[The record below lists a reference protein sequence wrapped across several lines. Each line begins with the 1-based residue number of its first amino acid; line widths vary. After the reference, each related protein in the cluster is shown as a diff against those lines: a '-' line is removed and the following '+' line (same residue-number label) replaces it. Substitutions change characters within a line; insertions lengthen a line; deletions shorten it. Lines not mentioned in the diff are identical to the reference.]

1 MTQFITDLTTF
12 LANHSDI
19 NEYFRASMEQALN
32 ELLQAELT
40 SVLGYE
46 PYDVSGY
53 NSGNSRNGSYT
64 RKFETKYGTL
74 NLIIPRDRNGEF
86 VPKAIPSYSRRDDE
100 LEKMIIKL
108 YQTGVTTREIANLIE
123 QMFGHHYSPATVSNI
138 TQLTQENVTAF
149 HERKLQER
157 YSIVYLDGTYLPL
170 RRTSV
175 SKECIHIAL
184 GITHQG
190 YKEILGYEISPNENN
205 TAWSD
210 LLEKIKANGVKQVSL
225 FVTDG
230 FKGLDQIIYQNF
242 PLAKQQRC
250 LVHIS
255 RNIGNRVKLVDRK
268 DILEDF
274 KMLHKCENRSQAQE
288 ILTIFMEKWGKQYP
302 KLIQKI
308 ADTDNLLTFYDFPP
322 SIRSSIYSTN
332 LIESMNKQIKRQT
345 KKRVVFP
352 NEASLERCLVA
363 YFEEYN
369 LKNEDRSHRGFSAC
383 CDTLESFYE

>member
-1 MTQFITDLTTF
+1 MTQFITDLTKF

-19 NEYFRASMEQALN
+19 DEFFRASLEHAMN

-46 PYDVSGY
+46 PYDISGY
-53 NSGNSRNGSYT
+53 NSGNSRNGSYP
-64 RKFETKYGTL
+64 RQFETKYGTL

-86 VPKAIPSYSRRDDE
+86 VPKTVPPYSRRDDD

-108 YQTGVTTREIANLIE
+108 YQTGVTTREIAHLIE
-123 QMFGHHYSPATVSNI
+123 QMYGNHYSPATVSNI
-138 TQLTQENVTAF
+138 TKLTQENVKAF
-149 HERKLQER
+149 HERKLKEL
-157 YSIVYLDGTYLPL
+157 YSVVYLDGTYLPL
-170 RRTSV
+170 RRDTV

-184 GITHQG
+184 GITHEG
-190 YKEILGYEISPNENN
+190 YKTVLGYEISPNENN
-205 TAWSD
+205 SAWSD
-210 LLEKIKANGVKQVSL
+210 LLERIKTNGVKQVSL

-230 FKGLDQIIYQNF
+230 FKGLDQIIYQHF

-250 LVHIS
+250 LVHIA
-255 RNIGNRVKLVDRK
+255 RNIANRVKIADRP
-268 DILEDF
+268 DILKDF
-274 KMLHKCENRSQAQE
+274 KLLHKCENLSQAQE
-288 ILTIFMEKWGKQYP
+288 MLDLFTEKWIKKYP
-302 KLIQKI
+302 KLIRTI
-308 ADTDNLLTFYDFPP
+308 AETDNLLTFYHFPP

-352 NEASLERCLVA
+352 NEESLERCLVS

-369 LKNEDRSHRGFSAC
+369 LINEERAHRGFSAC